1 MLYYESPE
9 ALVSWNQE
17 LKAVIIEWKG
27 FATRD
32 QYQVPLNKS
41 LELLIAKKATKSI
54 ANTLKFSAISPA
66 DQQWF
71 SEVWFPRAEEA
82 GLKYLA
88 LITPEKAVARSI
100 LNRLDSVLVGN
111 HVTET
116 FDSLEKAEQ
125 WLASQ
130 TK

>member
-17 LKAVIIEWKG
+17 IKTVVIEWKG

-32 QYQVPLNKS
+32 EYQIPLNKS
-41 LELLIAKKATKSI
+41 LELLIANKATKSI

-71 SEVWFPRAEEA
+71 SEVWFPKAEEA
-82 GLKYLA
+82 GLKYMA

-100 LNRLDSVLVGN
+100 LKRLDSELVGSY
-111 HVTET
+111 VTEN
-116 FDSLEKAEQ
+116 FDSLEEAVR
-125 WLASQ
+125 WLAQ

>member
-9 ALVSWNQE
+9 ALVSWNE
-17 LKAVIIEWKG
+17 EIKTVVLEWKR

-32 QYQVPLNKS
+32 KYQVPLNKS
-41 LELLIAKKATKSI
+41 LELLIAKKSSKAI
-54 ANTLKFSAISPA
+54 ANTLKFSAITGA

-71 SEVWFPRAEEA
+71 SDVWFPKAEEA

-100 LNRLDSVLVGN
+100 LKKLDSTLTGSYA
-111 HVTET
+111 TKS
-116 FDSLEKAEQ
+116 FDSLEESVD
-125 WLASQ
+125 WLVM
-130 TK
+130 K